1 MDLLG
6 TASITVDAEYSLAQT
21 AAPVAWGAGR
31 WPNHDWIDRHLI
43 SVAQGESGPLVR
55 RVSQRGNTLTIES
68 NDRHADHRSW
78 AEHVL
83 SLRRTPV
90 VASDPVIAALAGQFA
105 GMRPWCNAGFFEAIA
120 TAIIGQSIS
129 VQAAAVTERKLCALF
144 SEPVTFA
151 GRDFWPFPSAE
162 AIARAEPA
170 FVRQCGVTQRRAD
183 ALVDIAQRSVNG
195 DLLAIEAA
203 LTDIAGTIAALMQLP
218 MIGRWTAESILL
230 WGIGAADAHPTGD
243 VALLRAARR
252 AYKRPE
258 MTLKDLDL
266 LAESWRPGRSWA
278 ARYLW
283 LGLFGSAPGD

>member
-6 TASITVDAEYSLAQT
+6 TASITVDTEYSLAQT

-129 VQAAAVTERKLCALF
+129 VQAAAVTERKLCAL
-144 SEPVTFA
+144 
-151 GRDFWPFPSAE
+151 
-162 AIARAEPA
+162 
-170 FVRQCGVTQRRAD
+170 
-183 ALVDIAQRSVNG
+183 
-195 DLLAIEAA
+195 
-203 LTDIAGTIAALMQLP
+203 
-218 MIGRWTAESILL
+218 
-230 WGIGAADAHPTGD
+230 
-243 VALLRAARR
+243 
-252 AYKRPE
+252 
-258 MTLKDLDL
+258 
-266 LAESWRPGRSWA
+266 
-278 ARYLW
+278 
-283 LGLFGSAPGD
+283 